1 MYSWYSS
8 LKSNC
13 ESIKLRKRVTNDSC
27 QNSIAK
33 TDDTT
38 LQLNFFLLWW
48 CMATHDMFFRKTR
61 MFITNL
67 LKCYVLSSKG
77 SCRWKILVLMLR
89 WTLFYQ
95 CVWRHRVRTFVLSQ
109 FRTRTSTVRTFSIV
123 SIIVIVNLSKHLI
136 SFPKEHLK

>member
-1 MYSWYSS
+1 
-8 LKSNC
+8 
-13 ESIKLRKRVTNDSC
+13 
-27 QNSIAK
+27 
-33 TDDTT
+33 
-38 LQLNFFLLWW
+38 
-48 CMATHDMFFRKTR
+48 MATHDMFFRKTR

-109 FRTRTSTVRTFSIV
+109 FRTRTSTVRTFSQFRTRTSTVRTFSIV
-123 SIIVIVNLSKHLI
+123 SIIVIVNLSKHLF